1 MFRDTPNGQRGSP
14 AAWCCALMVGVT
26 ATIECNY
33 ATDPGSLTP
42 AQWSGKLAALR
53 SRGATNTDPRVA
65 ECLAA
70 LAYWR
75 VRRVLDADREHLNPA
90 HVPALADML
99 THEAV
104 AL

>member
-1 MFRDTPNGQRGSP
+1 
-14 AAWCCALMVGVT
+14 MVGVT
-26 ATIECNY
+26 ATILCKY
-33 ATDPGSLTP
+33 ATDPGALTP

-53 SRGATNTDPRVA
+53 SRGAADADPRVT

-99 THEAV
+99 KHAHPAV
-104 AL
+104 VR